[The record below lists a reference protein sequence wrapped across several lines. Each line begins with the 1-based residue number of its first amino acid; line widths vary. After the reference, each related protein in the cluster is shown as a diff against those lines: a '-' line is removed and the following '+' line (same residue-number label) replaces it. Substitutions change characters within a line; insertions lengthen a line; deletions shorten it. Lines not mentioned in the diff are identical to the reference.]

1 MRSRLGYRLSFIAL
15 LTTAILASAHPVG
28 QATPNPGFPSIKL
41 QGVDGQ
47 IYDLANLR
55 GNVVLIS
62 FGATWCVPCSTEL
75 HALEELRREYAGKPV
90 KFFWVS
96 IESDEQVSNDRLR
109 RYAKEQRISFPIL
122 RDPLKLAFTQFSPR
136 VRLPMIVFFAKEGAV
151 DAPVQFGMRLP
162 IDVYKSDLRVRLNKL
177 LA

>member
-1 MRSRLGYRLSFIAL
+1 MVFSFICHRFFVINRLAIPERFRRRVSNHARRVPSWSIPIPARPWQSPAQCFKKVRTRLVFVMRSRLGYRLSFIAL
-15 LTTAILASAHPVG
+15 LTTAILAFAHPVG
-28 QATPNPGFPSIKL
+28 QATPNPGFPPIKL

-47 IYDLANLR
+47 TYDLANLR

-109 RYAKEQRISFPIL
+109 RYAK
-122 RDPLKLAFTQFSPR
+122 
-136 VRLPMIVFFAKEGAV
+136 
-151 DAPVQFGMRLP
+151 
-162 IDVYKSDLRVRLNKL
+162 
-177 LA
+177 